1 MSLIVS
7 SIVGGVN
14 EKIAFWINVRAY
26 VWTDEKAIIASKVP
40 MLKSFQANVLHRV
53 KLTIVNY

>member
-14 EKIAFWINVRAY
+14 EQNSIVNTMCVDN
-26 VWTDEKAIIASKVP
+26 WTAKLSAIASNR
-40 MLKSFQANVLHRV
+40 ANVS
-53 KLTIVNY
+53 